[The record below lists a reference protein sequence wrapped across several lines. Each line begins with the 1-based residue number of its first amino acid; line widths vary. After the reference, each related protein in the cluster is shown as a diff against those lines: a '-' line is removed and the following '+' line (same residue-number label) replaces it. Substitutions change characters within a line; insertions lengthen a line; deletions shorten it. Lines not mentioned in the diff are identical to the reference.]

1 MIPTESSHKIIY
13 ILKRFKII
21 ALRVIDFLLGLEPIT
36 KNFRSLL
43 SEVRKTY
50 TVKSLNTKQRILK
63 KSCLKHIL

>member
-36 KNFRSLL
+36 KKFQIF
-43 SEVRKTY
+43 
-50 TVKSLNTKQRILK
+50 TK
-63 KSCLKHIL
+63 